1 MGKRRR
7 LRAAALCVVAEQI
20 GLDDIPMKK
29 RLVGNWNGGRLRWT
43 TFFCA
48 LTAAATATTA
58 IWADDGEQQRWL
70 RTPKSPIV
78 ERIKETRE
86 SVVSIQGEKQCEV
99 GKRANAQYDVYNGMG
114 TGVVVDERGYILT
127 NYHVVKGLLK
137 LEVVAA
143 DGERYRDVELIRN
156 DVATDLAI
164 LKIKPKTPMKKIRM
178 GRSELVDLAEE
189 VWAIGNPYGYG
200 GSVTKGI
207 VSALGRPLEVS
218 DALAYDSVIQTD
230 AAVNP
235 GNSGGPLINVDGE
248 MIGLNAAVREEAE
261 NIAFAIPVDVVSEV
275 AERMIRQSVAK
286 MTHHGLKFRVV
297 DAESPEYPVDGN
309 GEDCLVVES
318 VEAKSPAAQAG
329 IEPGDV
335 LVSSNGFEVRSSL
348 DFTCSL
354 IGMDLT
360 DVAELRVRRGGETK
374 EAVVAFSDLATARGE
389 TFAQRKPR
397 RSGVSKTLAS
407 EEYAD
412 AETSG
417 FVAESVDEALTTAD
431 FDGSETAPTPSSFD
445 GSKRAA
451 QVWRVLGVEVETISS
466 EEYRER
472 YPKLQAVSIGDF
484 NFAPNGGV
492 IVTRALEN
500 GLLAGGDARVQE
512 GDLIFGF
519 GVGDAKEG
527 QLSVASL
534 DNLYYIAQKKDD
546 FARLDGGKAR
556 VYLIRGE
563 RAYFLEIDLN
573 R

>member
-1 MGKRRR
+1 
-7 LRAAALCVVAEQI
+7 
-20 GLDDIPMKK
+20 MKK
-29 RLVGNWNGGRLRWT
+29 RLVGNWNGGRLRWA

-58 IWADDGEQQRWL
+58 AWADDAGERWA
-70 RTPKSPIV
+70 RTPKSSFVKIV
-78 ERIKETRE
+78 KETRE

-178 GRSELVDLAEE
+178 GRSERVELAED

-200 GSVTKGI
+200 GSITRGV

-218 DALAYDSVIQTD
+218 DTLAYDDVIQTD
-230 AAVNP
+230 AAINP
-235 GNSGGPLINVDGE
+235 GNSGGPLINIDGE

-261 NIAFAIPVDVVSEV
+261 NIAFAIPIDVVSEV

-297 DAESPEYPVDGN
+297 DSESPEYPVDGN

-335 LVSSNGFEVRSSL
+335 LLSSNGFEVRSSL

-360 DVAELRVRRGGETK
+360 DVAELRFQRDGEAK
-374 EAVVAFSDLATARGE
+374 EATVAFSDLALERGE
-389 TFAQRKPR
+389 TFAARKPS
-397 RSGVSKTLAS
+397 RSRTLTSSSGAVVATDDYVDAAVAPAVAAS
-407 EEYAD
+407 ANDGLATANFDDSED
-412 AETSG
+412 AGTS
-417 FVAESVDEALTTAD
+417 ASL
-431 FDGSETAPTPSSFD
+431 S

-451 QVWRVLGVEVETISS
+451 QVWRVLGVEVDAVSAA
-466 EEYRER
+466 EYREL

-492 IVTRALEN
+492 KVTRAMKN
-500 GLLAGGDARVQE
+500 GILTGGDARVQE

-519 GVGDAKEG
+519 GVGDSKEG

-534 DNLYYIAQKKDD
+534 DNLCYIAQKKEE
-546 FARLDGGKAR
+546 FAQIDGGKAR
-556 VYLIRGE
+556 VYLIRGD

>member
-1 MGKRRR
+1 MKAKTARGDGGLRRR
-7 LRAAALCVVAEQI
+7 FGQI

-58 IWADDGEQQRWL
+58 IWADGGEQRWS

-137 LEVVAA
+137 LEVVAP

-178 GRSELVDLAEE
+178 GRSELVELAEE

-235 GNSGGPLINVDGE
+235 GNSGGPLVNVDGE

-261 NIAFAIPVDVVSEV
+261 NIAFAIPVDVVSAV

-297 DAESPEYPVDGN
+297 DAESPEYPVGGN

-335 LVSSNGFEVRSSL
+335 LLSSNGFEVRSSL

-360 DVAELRVRRGGETK
+360 DVAELRVQRDGETK
-374 EAVVAFSDLATARGE
+374 ETLVAFSDLATDRGE
-389 TFAQRKPR
+389 TFVARKPR
-397 RSGVSKTLAS
+397 RSVVS

-412 AETSG
+412 APTAG
-417 FVAESVDEALTTAD
+417 TVADLVDEGLTTAD
-431 FDGSETAPTPSSFD
+431 FAGSEEDETAPTPSSFE

-492 IVTRALEN
+492 RVTRALEN
-500 GLLAGGDARVQE
+500 GLLTGGDARVQE

-534 DNLYYIAQKKDD
+534 DNLYYIAQKKAE
-546 FARLDGGKAR
+546 FAQIDGGKAR

>member
-1 MGKRRR
+1 
-7 LRAAALCVVAEQI
+7 
-20 GLDDIPMKK
+20 MKK

-48 LTAAATATTA
+48 LTAAAAATTA
-58 IWADDGEQQRWL
+58 TWADDAGGRWS
-70 RTPKSPIV
+70 RTPKSPFVKIV
-78 ERIKETRE
+78 KETRE

-178 GRSELVDLAEE
+178 GRSERVELAEE

-200 GSVTKGI
+200 GSITRGV

-218 DALAYDSVIQTD
+218 DTLAYDDVIQTD
-230 AAVNP
+230 AAINP

-261 NIAFAIPVDVVSEV
+261 NIAFAIPIDVVSEV

-297 DAESPEYPVDGN
+297 DAESPEYPTDGN

-335 LVSSNGFEVRSSL
+335 LLSSNGFEVRSSL

-360 DVAELRVRRGGETK
+360 DVAELRFQRDGEAK
-374 EAVVAFSDLATARGE
+374 EATVAFSDLAIERGE
-389 TFAQRKPR
+389 TFVARKPS
-397 RSGVSKTLAS
+397 RSR
-407 EEYAD
+407 
-412 AETSG
+412 
-417 FVAESVDEALTTAD
+417 ALTSSSGAVVATDDEYVDAAVAPAVAASVNFAD
-431 FDGSETAPTPSSFD
+431 SEGEGTSTSLG

-451 QVWRVLGVEVETISS
+451 QVWRVLGIEVDAVSS
-466 EEYRER
+466 AEYRER

-492 IVTRALEN
+492 KVTRAMKSGILT
-500 GLLAGGDARVQE
+500 GGDARVQE

-534 DNLYYIAQKKDD
+534 DNLYYIAQKKGE
-546 FARLDGGKAR
+546 FAQIDGGKAR
-556 VYLIRGE
+556 VYLIRGD

>member
-1 MGKRRR
+1 
-7 LRAAALCVVAEQI
+7 
-20 GLDDIPMKK
+20 MKK
-29 RLVGNWNGGRLRWT
+29 RLVGNWNGGRLRLA

-48 LTAAATATTA
+48 LTAAATTTA
-58 IWADDGEQQRWL
+58 ATWADDGDEQRWL

-164 LKIKPKTPMKKIRM
+164 LKIKPKTPLKKIRM
-178 GRSELVDLAEE
+178 GRSELVDLAED

-207 VSALGRPLEVS
+207 VSAIGRPLEVS
-218 DALAYDSVIQTD
+218 DTLAYDSVIQTD

-235 GNSGGPLINVDGE
+235 GNSGGPLINADGE

-261 NIAFAIPVDVVSEV
+261 NIAFAIPIDVVSAV

-309 GEDCLVVES
+309 GEDCLIVDS

-335 LVSSNGFEVRSSL
+335 LVSSNGYEVRSSL

-360 DVAELRVRRGGETK
+360 DVAELRVRRDGETK
-374 EAVVAFSDLATARGE
+374 EAVVAFSDLALERGE
-389 TFAQRKPR
+389 TFVARKPR
-397 RSGVSKTLAS
+397 RSGVSSAS
-407 EEYAD
+407 SKEYAK
-412 AETSG
+412 AATSG
-417 FVAESVDEALTTAD
+417 AVAESVDEALTTAD
-431 FDGSETAPTPSSFD
+431 FDGSETAPTPSSFE

-451 QVWRVLGVEVETISS
+451 QVWRVLGVEVETTSP

-492 IVTRALEN
+492 TVTRAVKN
-500 GLLAGGDARVQE
+500 GLLTGGDARVQE

-519 GVGDAKEG
+519 GVGDEKEG

-534 DNLYYIAQKKDD
+534 DNLYYIAQKKDE

>member
-1 MGKRRR
+1 
-7 LRAAALCVVAEQI
+7 
-20 GLDDIPMKK
+20 MKK
-29 RLVGNWNGGRLRWT
+29 RLVGNWNGGRLRWA

-58 IWADDGEQQRWL
+58 AWADDAGERWA
-70 RTPKSPIV
+70 RTPKSSFVKIV
-78 ERIKETRE
+78 KETRE

-178 GRSELVDLAEE
+178 GRSERVELAED

-200 GSVTKGI
+200 GSITRGV

-218 DALAYDSVIQTD
+218 DTLAYDDVIQTD
-230 AAVNP
+230 AAINP
-235 GNSGGPLINVDGE
+235 GNSGGPLINIDGE

-261 NIAFAIPVDVVSEV
+261 NIAFAIPIEVVSEV

-297 DAESPEYPVDGN
+297 DSESPEYPVDGN

-335 LVSSNGFEVRSSL
+335 LLSSNGFEVRSSL

-360 DVAELRVRRGGETK
+360 DVAELRFQRDGEAK
-374 EAVVAFSDLATARGE
+374 EATVAFSDLALERGE
-389 TFAQRKPR
+389 TFAARKPS
-397 RSGVSKTLAS
+397 RSRTLTSSSGAVVATDDYVDAAVAPAVAAS
-407 EEYAD
+407 ANDGLATANFDDSED
-412 AETSG
+412 AGTS
-417 FVAESVDEALTTAD
+417 ASL
-431 FDGSETAPTPSSFD
+431 S

-451 QVWRVLGVEVETISS
+451 QVWRVLGVEVDAVSS
-466 EEYRER
+466 AEYREL

-492 IVTRALEN
+492 KVTRAMKN
-500 GLLAGGDARVQE
+500 GILTGGDARVQE

-519 GVGDAKEG
+519 GVGDSKEG

-534 DNLYYIAQKKDD
+534 DNLCYIAQKKDE
-546 FARLDGGKAR
+546 FAQIDGGKAR
-556 VYLIRGE
+556 VYLIRGD

>member
-1 MGKRRR
+1 MG
-7 LRAAALCVVAEQI
+7 
-20 GLDDIPMKK
+20 DIPMKK
-29 RLVGNWNGGRLRWT
+29 RLVGNRNGGRLWLT
-43 TFFCA
+43 AFFCA
-48 LTAAATATTA
+48 LTAAATATAT
-58 IWADDGEQQRWL
+58 WAGDGEQRWT
-70 RTPKSPIV
+70 RTPRSRFVTVVNEACK
-78 ERIKETRE
+78 
-86 SVVSIQGEKQCEV
+86 SVVSIHGEKQCEV
-99 GKRANAQYDVYNGMG
+99 GKRANVQHEVYNGMG
-114 TGVVVDERGYILT
+114 AGVVVDERGYILT

-137 LEVVAA
+137 LEVVTS

-164 LKIKPKTPMKKIRM
+164 LKIKPRAPMKKIRM
-178 GRSELVDLAEE
+178 GRSERVMLAEE
-189 VWAIGNPYGYG
+189 VVAIGNPYGYDCSITRG
-200 GSVTKGI
+200 V

-218 DALAYDSVIQTD
+218 DTLAYDAVIQTD
-230 AAVNP
+230 AAINP
-235 GNSGGPLINVDGE
+235 GNSGGPLINIDGE

-261 NIAFAIPVDVVSEV
+261 NIAFAIPVDVVAEV

-297 DAESPEYPVDGN
+297 DYESPEYPVDGN
-309 GEDCLVVES
+309 GEDCLIVDS

-329 IEPGDV
+329 IKPGDV

-354 IGMDLT
+354 IGMGLS
-360 DVAELRVRRGGETK
+360 DVAELRFQRDGETK
-374 EAVVAFSDLATARGE
+374 ETMVAFSDLATERGE
-389 TFAQRKPR
+389 TLVARKARRADASRAFAAE
-397 RSGVSKTLAS
+397 G
-407 EEYAD
+407 YAD
-412 AETSG
+412 AATTDA
-417 FVAESVDEALTTAD
+417 VAESVDEGLATAD
-431 FDGSETAPTPSSFD
+431 WADAPKSETAPTPSSFE

-451 QVWRVLGVEVETISS
+451 QVWRVLGIEVETISP
-466 EEYRER
+466 EAYRER
-472 YPKLQAVSIGDF
+472 YPNLQAVSIGDF

-492 IVTRALEN
+492 TVTRVVKNGALSS
-500 GLLAGGDARVQE
+500 GDAGVQE

-534 DNLYYIAQKKDD
+534 DNLYYIAQKKAE
-546 FARLDGGKAR
+546 FAKVDGGKAR

>member
-1 MGKRRR
+1 
-7 LRAAALCVVAEQI
+7 
-20 GLDDIPMKK
+20 MKK
-29 RLVGNWNGGRLRWT
+29 RLVGNWNGGRLRLA

-48 LTAAATATTA
+48 LTAAATTTA
-58 IWADDGEQQRWL
+58 ATWADDGDEQRWL

-164 LKIKPKTPMKKIRM
+164 LKIKPKTPLKKIRM
-178 GRSELVDLAEE
+178 GRSELVDLAED

-207 VSALGRPLEVS
+207 VSAIGRPLEVS
-218 DALAYDSVIQTD
+218 DTLAYDSVIQTD

-235 GNSGGPLINVDGE
+235 GNSGGPLINADGE

-261 NIAFAIPVDVVSEV
+261 NIAFAIPIDVVSAV

-309 GEDCLVVES
+309 GEDCLIVDS

-335 LVSSNGFEVRSSL
+335 LVSSNGYEVRSSL

-360 DVAELRVRRGGETK
+360 DVAELRVRRDGETK
-374 EAVVAFSDLATARGE
+374 EAVVAFSDLALERGE
-389 TFAQRKPR
+389 TFVARKPR
-397 RSGVSKTLAS
+397 RSGVSSAS
-407 EEYAD
+407 SKEYAK
-412 AETSG
+412 AATSG
-417 FVAESVDEALTTAD
+417 AVAESVDEALTTAD
-431 FDGSETAPTPSSFD
+431 FDGSETAPTPSSFE

-451 QVWRVLGVEVETISS
+451 QVWRVLGVEVETTSP

-492 IVTRALEN
+492 TVTRAVKN
-500 GLLAGGDARVQE
+500 GLMTGGDARVQE

-519 GVGDAKEG
+519 GVGDEKEG

-534 DNLYYIAQKKDD
+534 DNLYYIAQKKDE

>member
-1 MGKRRR
+1 
-7 LRAAALCVVAEQI
+7 
-20 GLDDIPMKK
+20 
-29 RLVGNWNGGRLRWT
+29 
-43 TFFCA
+43 
-48 LTAAATATTA
+48 
-58 IWADDGEQQRWL
+58 
-70 RTPKSPIV
+70 
-78 ERIKETRE
+78 
-86 SVVSIQGEKQCEV
+86 
-99 GKRANAQYDVYNGMG
+99 
-114 TGVVVDERGYILT
+114 
-127 NYHVVKGLLK
+127 
-137 LEVVAA
+137 
-143 DGERYRDVELIRN
+143 
-156 DVATDLAI
+156 
-164 LKIKPKTPMKKIRM
+164 
-178 GRSELVDLAEE
+178 
-189 VWAIGNPYGYG
+189 
-200 GSVTKGI
+200 
-207 VSALGRPLEVS
+207 
-218 DALAYDSVIQTD
+218 LAYDSVIQTD

-261 NIAFAIPVDVVSEV
+261 NIAFAIPIDVVSAV

-286 MTHHGLKFRVV
+286 MTHHGLKFRVIDV
-297 DAESPEYPVDGN
+297 ESPEYPVDGN
-309 GEDCLVVES
+309 GEDCLLVES

-360 DVAELRVRRGGETK
+360 DVAELCVQRDGETK
-374 EAVVAFSDLATARGE
+374 ETLVAFSDLAIDRGE
-389 TFAQRKPR
+389 TFVARKPR
-397 RSGVSKTLAS
+397 RSSAS

-412 AETSG
+412 AATSAA
-417 FVAESVDEALTTAD
+417 VAESVDEGLATAD
-431 FDGSETAPTPSSFD
+431 FDASEENETSPKPSSFE
-445 GSKRAA
+445 GSKRAT
-451 QVWRVLGVEVETISS
+451 QVWRVLGVEVETTSP

-492 IVTRALEN
+492 TVTRAVEN
-500 GLLAGGDARVQE
+500 GLLTGGDARVQE

-519 GVGDAKEG
+519 GVGDSKEG

-534 DNLYYIAQKKDD
+534 DNLYYIAQKKDE

-556 VYLIRGE
+556 VYLIRGD

>member
-1 MGKRRR
+1 
-7 LRAAALCVVAEQI
+7 
-20 GLDDIPMKK
+20 MKK

-58 IWADDGEQQRWL
+58 IWADGGAEARWS
-70 RTPKSPIV
+70 RTPKSPFVKIV
-78 ERIKETRE
+78 KETRE

-164 LKIKPKTPMKKIRM
+164 LKIKPKAPMKKIRM
-178 GRSELVDLAEE
+178 GRSERVDLAEE

-200 GSVTKGI
+200 GSVTRGV

-218 DALAYDSVIQTD
+218 DTLAYDNVIQTD
-230 AAVNP
+230 AAINP

-261 NIAFAIPVDVVSEV
+261 NIAFAIPVDVVAAV

-297 DAESPEYPVDGN
+297 DAESPEYPSDGN
-309 GEDCLVVES
+309 GEDCLLVES

-335 LVSSNGFEVRSSL
+335 LLSSNGFEVRSSL

-360 DVAELRVRRGGETK
+360 DVAELRVQRGGETK
-374 EAVVAFSDLATARGE
+374 ETTIAFSDLAVERGE
-389 TFAQRKPR
+389 TFVARKPR
-397 RSGVSKTLAS
+397 ISEASSSFAS
-407 EEYAD
+407 EKYAD
-412 AETSG
+412 ASTSG
-417 FVAESVDEALTTAD
+417 VVADSVDEGLTTAD
-431 FDGSETAPTPSSFD
+431 FAGAERGETAPTPSSFE

-492 IVTRALEN
+492 TVTRALKN
-500 GLLAGGDARVQE
+500 GLLTGGDARVQE

-519 GVGDAKEG
+519 GVGDSKEG

-534 DNLYYIAQKKDD
+534 DNLYYIAQKKDE
-546 FARLDGGKAR
+546 FAQVDGGKAR
-556 VYLIRGE
+556 VYLIRGD
-563 RAYFLEIDLN
+563 RAYFLEIDLT

>member
-1 MGKRRR
+1 
-7 LRAAALCVVAEQI
+7 
-20 GLDDIPMKK
+20 MKK
-29 RLVGNWNGGRLRWT
+29 RLLGNWNGGRLWWA

-48 LTAAATATTA
+48 LTAVSTTAATT
-58 IWADDGEQQRWL
+58 WADGGEQRWS
-70 RTPKSPIV
+70 RTPKSPWVKIV
-78 ERIKETRE
+78 KETCK
-86 SVVSIQGEKQCEV
+86 SVVSIQGEKQGAVGQRGAARCE
-99 GKRANAQYDVYNGMG
+99 VYNGMG
-114 TGVVVDERGYILT
+114 AGVVVDERGYILT

-137 LEVVAA
+137 LEVVTA

-164 LKIKPKTPMKKIRM
+164 LKIKPKSPMKKIRM
-178 GRSELVDLAEE
+178 GRSELVELAEE
-189 VWAIGNPYGYG
+189 VYAIGNPFGYD
-200 GSVTKGI
+200 GSVTRGI

-218 DALAYDSVIQTD
+218 DALAYDSMIQTD
-230 AAVNP
+230 APINP
-235 GNSGGPLINVDGE
+235 GNSGGPLVNIDGE

-261 NIAFAIPVDVVSEV
+261 NIAFAIPIDVVSEV

-286 MTHHGLKFRVV
+286 MTHHGLKFRVI
-297 DAESPEYPVDGN
+297 DAEAPEYPADGN
-309 GEDCLVVES
+309 GEDCLLVES

-360 DVAELRVRRGGETK
+360 DVAELRVQRDGETK
-374 EAVVAFSDLATARGE
+374 ETLVAFSDLASDRDE
-389 TFAQRKPR
+389 TFVARKPR
-397 RSGVSKTLAS
+397 RSPVA

-412 AETSG
+412 AATSVA
-417 FVAESVDEALTTAD
+417 VAESVDEGLTTAD
-431 FDGSETAPTPSSFD
+431 FAGSEKAPTPSSFE
-445 GSKRAA
+445 GSKRAS
-451 QVWRVLGVEVETISS
+451 QVWRVLGVEVETTSP

-492 IVTRALEN
+492 TVTRAVKN
-500 GLLAGGDARVQE
+500 GLLTGGDARVQE

-519 GVGDAKEG
+519 GVGDSKEG

-534 DNLYYIAQKKDD
+534 DNLYYIAQKKEE

-556 VYLIRGE
+556 VYLIRGD

>member
-1 MGKRRR
+1 
-7 LRAAALCVVAEQI
+7 
-20 GLDDIPMKK
+20 MKK
-29 RLVGNWNGGRLRWT
+29 RLVGNWNGGRLRLAT

-48 LTAAATATTA
+48 LTAAATATAAT
-58 IWADDGEQQRWL
+58 WADGGDEQRWL

-99 GKRANAQYDVYNGMG
+99 GKRNNAQYDVYNGMG

-178 GRSELVDLAEE
+178 GRSELVELAEE

-218 DALAYDSVIQTD
+218 DSLAYDSVIQTD

-261 NIAFAIPVDVVSEV
+261 NIAFAIPIDVVSAV

-297 DAESPEYPVDGN
+297 DAESPEYPIDGN
-309 GEDCLVVES
+309 GEDVLLVES

-360 DVAELRVRRGGETK
+360 DVAELRVKRDGEMK
-374 EAVVAFSDLATARGE
+374 EAVVAFSDLASGRGE
-389 TFAQRKPR
+389 MFVARKPR
-397 RSGVSKTLAS
+397 R

-412 AETSG
+412 AATAG
-417 FVAESVDEALTTAD
+417 AVAESVDEGLTTAD
-431 FDGSETAPTPSSFD
+431 FDASEEDETAPTPSSFE

-451 QVWRVLGVEVETISS
+451 QVWRVLGVEVETTSP

-492 IVTRALEN
+492 TVTRVVKD
-500 GLLAGGDARVQE
+500 GLLSSGEARVQE

-534 DNLYYIAQKKDD
+534 DNLYYIAQKKDE
-546 FARLDGGKAR
+546 FARLDDGKAR